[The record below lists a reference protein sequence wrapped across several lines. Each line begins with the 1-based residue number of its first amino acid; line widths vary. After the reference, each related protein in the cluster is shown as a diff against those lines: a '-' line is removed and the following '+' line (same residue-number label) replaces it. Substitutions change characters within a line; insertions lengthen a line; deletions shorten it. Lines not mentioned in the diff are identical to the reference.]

1 LSSKGKTMLNDT
13 DTFAQTQP
21 GGTGDFMT
29 KDDVTQAGIIL
40 TIASFTQK
48 NMAKEDEQ
56 AEIKPVITWAE
67 PGYKPTVCNKTNWNS
82 IPVITGAANLG
93 QAKGKQV
100 IVYNDPTISFGG
112 QVVGGIRFR
121 TAEQAQAA
129 APAVTPPSFD
139 EVAGVTSVEPFV
151 QS

>member
-1 LSSKGKTMLNDT
+1 MLNDT
-13 DTFAQTQP
+13 DTFAQTAP

-40 TIASFTQK
+40 TIASFSEK
-48 NMAKEDEQ
+48 NMAKEDEP

-67 PGYKPTVCNKTNWNS
+67 PGYKPCVCNKTNWNS
-82 IPVITGAANLG
+82 IPVITGAGNLG

-100 IVYNDPTISFGG
+100 IVYNDPTVSFGG
-112 QVVGGIRFR
+112 QIVGGIRFR

-129 APAVTPPSFD
+129 APAAAPSFD
-139 EVAGVTSVEPFV
+139 EVAGITDPNAPYV